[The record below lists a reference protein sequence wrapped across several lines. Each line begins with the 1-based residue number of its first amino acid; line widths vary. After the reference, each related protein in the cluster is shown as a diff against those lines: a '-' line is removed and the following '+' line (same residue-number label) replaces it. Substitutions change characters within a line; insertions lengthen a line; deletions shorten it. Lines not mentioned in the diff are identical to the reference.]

1 MNNWSERKLLS
12 SEEWDFR
19 GISKPEIWI
28 CWTYEFAREAVR
40 MDSRLLIPTMEW
52 RAGAPESFKERLE
65 YLRQH
70 PFISI
75 GGWLGLLSP
84 EWPDRSYLFLESNE
98 RISRIEQLRK
108 YYSTLPASPIAAHLR
123 NPLIPVRSRVD
134 WDLIGPMLE
143 DQWNRSP
150 DKMSIPN
157 VTVGEGSDKVST
169 VLLQLDWSRG
179 RSAILRA
186 FGDLLSKIE
195 AEDMEAQGTR
205 GGGTELDDRAAELKA
220 LGGWRIKRFES
231 SIAECQRY
239 YHLYETI
246 GAYYKAE
253 EKAVAIT
260 RKYFVSMF
268 SDKKAV

>member
-1 MNNWSERKLLS
+1 
-12 SEEWDFR
+12 
-19 GISKPEIWI
+19 
-28 CWTYEFAREAVR
+28 
-40 MDSRLLIPTMEW
+40 
-52 RAGAPESFKERLE
+52 
-65 YLRQH
+65 
-70 PFISI
+70 
-75 GGWLGLLSP
+75 
-84 EWPDRSYLFLESNE
+84 
-98 RISRIEQLRK
+98 
-108 YYSTLPASPIAAHLR
+108 
-123 NPLIPVRSRVD
+123 
-134 WDLIGPMLE
+134 MLE

-231 SIAECQRY
+231 SITECQRY
-239 YHLYETI
+239 YYLYETI

-253 EKAVAIT
+253 EKAVTII
-260 RKYFVSMF
+260 RKYFVSTF
-268 SDKKAV
+268 SDKKAVLPER

>member
-1 MNNWSERKLLS
+1 MK
-12 SEEWDFR
+12 
-19 GISKPEIWI
+19 
-28 CWTYEFAREAVR
+28 
-40 MDSRLLIPTMEW
+40 
-52 RAGAPESFKERLE
+52 
-65 YLRQH
+65 
-70 PFISI
+70 
-75 GGWLGLLSP
+75 
-84 EWPDRSYLFLESNE
+84 
-98 RISRIEQLRK
+98 
-108 YYSTLPASPIAAHLR
+108 
-123 NPLIPVRSRVD
+123 SRVD
-134 WDLIGPMLE
+134 WDLIGPMLQ
-143 DQWNRSP
+143 DQLNRSP

-169 VLLQLDWSRG
+169 VFLQLDWSRG

-231 SIAECQRY
+231 SITECQRY

-253 EKAVAIT
+253 EKAVTIT

-268 SDKKAV
+268 SDKKAVLPAR